1 MDHFTV
7 LAFITKSFSIAS
19 LFFFFLFFL
28 FLQFSGGTV
37 KSFLGNVLR
46 LVIKEARDQDLDH
59 SLDIPKNI
67 SVKFATLVAHDR
79 VYLR

>member
-19 LFFFFLFFL
+19 LFFFLFFL